1 MTEREAY
8 RILGRSPGA
17 DGAELKRTYRRLMMQ
32 AHPDAG
38 KNAVPDRA
46 RELNLAYAVLK
57 GSAAPGK
64 KAPSRAS
71 AERDPD
77 PQKKGGWDAPLN
89 PNAYAGREILCY
101 AEDQDG
107 APLGSFPIAKG
118 KYLWRVEEDFP
129 LFLLSIYRCS
139 REILDEADAAL
150 NRVSPPSREGIHAQL
165 AYLLAQQFIDG
176 TALLPRLAKKCP
188 PDRSGEPVFCL
199 SAMLE
204 PSGAPAV
211 FSEGE
216 PLYPSALRRH
226 RLYVKQKSGKEAG
239 YLSFPDD
246 RLYYVVVPL
255 LEQRRVRIRIQAAS
269 DPAGPKNRGRN
280 RGQRLNVWLK
290 WADGRNALPP
300 ENLNLQIEEL
310 LALYR
315 DTPRAPREP
324 F

>member
-8 RILGRSPGA
+8 RILGLSPGA

-38 KNAVPDRA
+38 KDAVPDRA

-57 GSAAPGK
+57 GAAVPGK

-77 PQKKGGWDAPLN
+77 PQKNAGWDAPLN

-176 TALLPRLAKKCP
+176 TALLPRLAKNALRIVLESLSSAFP
-188 PDRSGEPVFCL
+188 PCWSPPERPPFFRRRNRCIPPRSDGIASMSNKNRERK
-199 SAMLE
+199 
-204 PSGAPAV
+204 PAIFPFPMIV
-211 FSEGE
+211 YIMWSFPFWNSEGSASAFR
-216 PLYPSALRRH
+216 PLPTRPAPKTEGETGDSA
-226 RLYVKQKSGKEAG
+226 
-239 YLSFPDD
+239 
-246 RLYYVVVPL
+246 
-255 LEQRRVRIRIQAAS
+255 
-269 DPAGPKNRGRN
+269 
-280 RGQRLNVWLK
+280 
-290 WADGRNALPP
+290 
-300 ENLNLQIEEL
+300 
-310 LALYR
+310 
-315 DTPRAPREP
+315 
-324 F
+324 

>member
-8 RILGRSPGA
+8 RILGLSPGA

-38 KNAVPDRA
+38 KDAVPDRA

-57 GSAAPGK
+57 GAAVPGK

-77 PQKKGGWDAPLN
+77 PQKNAGWDAPLN

-199 SAMLE
+199 
-204 PSGAPAV
+204 
-211 FSEGE
+211 
-216 PLYPSALRRH
+216 
-226 RLYVKQKSGKEAG
+226 YVKQKSGKEAG

-269 DPAGPKNRGRN
+269 DPSGPKNRGRN

-290 WADGRNALPP
+290 WADGHNALPP